1 MLAGKVAIITG
12 AARGIGR
19 EMAARFVNQGARV
32 VVADLYNA
40 AETAG
45 ELSNETQT
53 LGLTVDVAKVRSINE
68 MVDITIKTFGKVDI
82 LVNNAGI
89 CPTTP
94 LGEITE
100 EEWDKVLAVNLK
112 SAFFC
117 TQAVA
122 EVMKG
127 QQYGR
132 IINISSFAGRA
143 GGIAPGCHYSASKAG
158 IIGLTKALARILAP
172 YNITVNAIAPGT
184 LASEM
189 TKNFPEAKMEEI
201 LAGIPLRKLGQ
212 PWYIAEMAVYLASEA
227 AEWITGTTIDIN
239 GGMYMA

>member
-1 MLAGKVAIITG
+1 MLAGRVAIITG
-12 AARGIGR
+12 SGRGIGR
-19 EMAARFVNQGARV
+19 EMAARFVNRGAKV

-40 AETAG
+40 PETAREIG
-45 ELSNETQT
+45 DAGQAI
-53 LGLTVDVAKVRSINE
+53 GITVDVSKVKSIQE
-68 MVDITIKTFGKVDI
+68 MVEITLKTYGRIDI

-94 LGEITE
+94 LDKITE
-100 EEWDKVLAVNLK
+100 EEWDQVLAVNLK
-112 SAFFC
+112 SCFFC
-117 TQAVA
+117 SQAVA
-122 EVMKG
+122 EIMKG

-158 IIGLTKALARILAP
+158 IIGLTKALARLLAP

-184 LASEM
+184 MVSEM
-189 TKNFPEAKMEEI
+189 TRAFSEEKMEEI
-201 LAGIPLRKLGQ
+201 LAAIPLGKLGQ
-212 PWYIAEMAVYLASEA
+212 PWHVAEMAVYLASDA
-227 AEWITGTTIDIN
+227 AEWITGATIDIN